1 MAAER
6 GEGLRD
12 EGLRRRDCFHDEFL
26 KTKTG
31 RYMKK
36 LLLAG
41 VYLVIA
47 LQATP
52 QISFSPVVKK
62 FIDYDSPVIA
72 FTHCRLADVKHLK
85 MLGDQTVIIRN
96 GVIAAV
102 GESKTVAVPAGSTVI
117 DLTGKSLLPGFVLLH
132 EHMYYAAYSADFTYL
147 HVKQLPYTFP
157 KLYLA
162 CGATMIRTAG
172 SVEPYSDLNLKRD
185 IDLGKI
191 LGPEMDVTAPYM
203 EGKGS
208 IFPGMHELSG
218 PAEAKAFVD
227 FWASQGCTSF
237 KGYMFI
243 DQPTLKAAIDEA
255 HAKGLKVTGHLCA
268 VTYREAVGMGI
279 DQLEHGFTASTDFVP
294 GKKENGCPLFAAPI
308 ASADSPKVKDLI
320 RYLVAQKTIL
330 TSTLAVI
337 YNMTTLDTT
346 IRPEVLEEMSP
357 DTREM
362 FLDVY
367 NKMRSAGGNKA
378 MGEEMKMEKMFAD
391 AGGLL
396 TVGTDPTGNGSTLAG
411 YGSQQSIELLTN
423 AGFSPI
429 EAIRIATYNGAKA
442 LGMDATIGSI
452 EVGKRADLVV
462 IDGDISKDIRDIRK
476 IEWVFK
482 GGVGYDAQK
491 IFASVKGQVGKY

>member
-1 MAAER
+1 
-6 GEGLRD
+6 
-12 EGLRRRDCFHDEFL
+12 
-26 KTKTG
+26 
-31 RYMKK
+31 MKK

-41 VYLVIA
+41 YYLLIA
-47 LQATP
+47 FHAISQT
-52 QISFSPVVKK
+52 SFSPVVKK
-62 FIDYDSPVIA
+62 FIDYDSSSIT

-85 MLGDQTVIIRN
+85 VLEDQTVIIRN
-96 GVIAAV
+96 GIITAV
-102 GESKTVAVPAGSTVI
+102 GDSKKLPAAAGSTVI
-117 DLTGKSLLPGFVLLH
+117 DLTGKSLLPGFVLTH
-132 EHMYYAAYSADFTYL
+132 EHMFYAAYSADFSYL

-162 CGATMIRTAG
+162 CGATTIRTAG

-185 IDLGKI
+185 IDQGKI
-191 LGPEMDVTAPYM
+191 LGPEMDVTAPYL

-237 KGYMFI
+237 KGYMFV
-243 DQPTLKAAIDEA
+243 DKPTLKAAIDEA

-268 VTYREAVGMGI
+268 VTYREAAEMGI
-279 DQLEHGFTASTDFVP
+279 DQLEHGFFASTDFVP
-294 GKKENGCPLFAAPI
+294 NKKENACPLGAPPI

-320 RYLVAQKTIL
+320 RFLVDKKTIM

-346 IRPEVLEEMSP
+346 IRPEVLEAMSP
-357 DTREM
+357 DTRDM
-362 FLDVY
+362 FLNHY
-367 NKMRSAGGNKA
+367 NKMRGPSGNNA
-378 MGEEMKMEKMFAD
+378 MLEEMKMEKMFSD

-396 TVGTDPTGNGSTLAG
+396 TVGTDPTGSGATLAG
-411 YGSQQSIELLTN
+411 YGSQQTIELLTN

-442 LGMDATIGSI
+442 LGLDNKIGSI
-452 EVGKRADLVV
+452 EVGKAADLVV
-462 IDGDISKDIRDIRK
+462 IDGDIAQDIHNIRK
-476 IEWVFK
+476 IIWVFK
-482 GGVGYDAQK
+482 GGVGFDSQK
-491 IFASVKGQVGKY
+491 IFSSVKGEVGKY